1 MGVPEWHAS
10 VCPHHSILTPTENVS
25 LVLAVYHQPAWD
37 RGWLSS
43 LAWVSSWLMHLR
55 QRLQALYAYSHVT
68 SLLLLVTC
76 YQSQETQRAGHISQK
91 ILKIMDTMIWL
102 SKSVKQSEYRLHN
115 ISYLVCH
122 EMFIFF
128 CLLLPEGEIYLRCVC
143 PCIPWISHCRRPN
156 SYSHDS
162 WVTSELK
169 IGSPEI
175 RINLDWS

>member
-1 MGVPEWHAS
+1 
-10 VCPHHSILTPTENVS
+10 
-25 LVLAVYHQPAWD
+25 
-37 RGWLSS
+37 
-43 LAWVSSWLMHLR
+43 MHLR

-115 ISYLVCH
+115 TSYLVCH

-128 CLLLPEGEIYLRCVC
+128 VFSFQRVKYILDVFVQVYLGYHIVEDL
-143 PCIPWISHCRRPN
+143 IHILMIH
-156 SYSHDS
+156 
-162 WVTSELK
+162 E
-169 IGSPEI
+169 
-175 RINLDWS
+175 